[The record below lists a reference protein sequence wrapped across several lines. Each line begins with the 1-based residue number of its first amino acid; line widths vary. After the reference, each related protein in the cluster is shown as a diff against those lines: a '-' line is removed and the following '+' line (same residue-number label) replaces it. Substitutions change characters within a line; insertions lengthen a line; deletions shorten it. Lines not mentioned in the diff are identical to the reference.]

1 MKNNNKNYVCLLGSV
16 QFKRKNI
23 AFPVLRTKN
32 AIHRIKKTIQCPFLP
47 MKNPLEACQI
57 AL

>member
-1 MKNNNKNYVCLLGSV
+1 MKNNNKNYVFWLGSF

-47 MKNPLEACQI
+47 MKTPWAICQT